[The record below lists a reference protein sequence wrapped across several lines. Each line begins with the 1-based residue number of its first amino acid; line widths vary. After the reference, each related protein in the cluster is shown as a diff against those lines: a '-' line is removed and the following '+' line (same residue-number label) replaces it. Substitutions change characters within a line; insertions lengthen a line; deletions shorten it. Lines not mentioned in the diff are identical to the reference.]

1 MAVKN
6 DYITVA
12 YKLYTSDGEGAKEEL
27 TEECTSAHPFMF
39 ISKLGCVL
47 PAFEE
52 AIAPL
57 SAGDSFDFVIP
68 SGQAYGDFVEDLV
81 QEVPKSIF
89 MVNGKFDTKHI
100 YEGSVV
106 PLQSEDGSRF
116 NGVILEVKNDTVT
129 VDLNHPY
136 AGQDLHFVGT
146 VVTHRE
152 ATDSELTDMLNSL
165 GGCCGGGCSGGC
177 DSCGSE
183 KEGCGGC
190 GGCE

>member
-12 YKLYTSDGEGAKEEL
+12 YKLYVGDGGDAKEEL
-27 TEECTSAHPFMF
+27 AEECTAAHPFMF

-47 PAFEE
+47 PAFED
-52 AIAPL
+52 ALATL
-57 SAGDSFDFVIP
+57 SAGEPFDFVIP
-68 SGQAYGDFVEDLV
+68 SEQAYGDFVEDLV
-81 QEVPKSIF
+81 QDVPKSIF
-89 MVNGKFDTKHI
+89 TVNGKFDSKHVR
-100 YEGSVV
+100 EGSIV
-106 PLQSEDGSRF
+106 PLQAEDGSRF
-116 NGVILEVKNDTVT
+116 QGIILEVKDDTVT

-136 AGQDLHFVGT
+136 AGQNLHFVGT

-152 ATDSELTDMLNSL
+152 ATDSEVTDMLNSL
-165 GGCCGGGCSGGC
+165 GGCCGGGCGGNC
-177 DSCGSE
+177 GGCGSE